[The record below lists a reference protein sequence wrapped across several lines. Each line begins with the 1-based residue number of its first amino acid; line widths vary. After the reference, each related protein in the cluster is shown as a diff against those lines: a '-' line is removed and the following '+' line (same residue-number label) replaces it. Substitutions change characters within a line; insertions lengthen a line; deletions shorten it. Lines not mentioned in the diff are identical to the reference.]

1 VAPAGA
7 ETVSIQQNSAMTASY
22 REPSTPG
29 TVQDDLL
36 LRFGSP
42 SMMPGALIEPLFITD
57 PFKGSIA
64 ASGRGQQVIAAGL
77 ARAIQQYFA
86 GANRVAPSAR

>member
-36 LRFGSP
+36 SRFGSP

-64 ASGRGQQVIAAGL
+64 AGL
-77 ARAIQQYFA
+77 AHAIQQYFG